1 MERILPSFSFIFMC
15 LLPGLE
21 AQNLVQN
28 GSFELADIMP
38 YGNHRQIE
46 CVKGWRTPTFA
57 GSDYYHRAADRHA
70 GVPKN
75 DFGKQEPHSGS
86 AYGGICITKKYV
98 EYLATTLRDTLSS
111 GEDYLVELYISK
123 AERSKSS
130 VDEFGVLFTDHIRWS
145 LDMKSIAEKPG
156 LDVVNINFKD
166 RKKWVKLSG
175 VYHADGSETVIIVG
189 YFNYRHPEEHKKF
202 CHYYIDDVSVTPLK
216 GETEIAKAEEP
227 EIINAE
233 TPVQPAAPSF
243 SPQPGEAIALSQ
255 VSFASNASELL
266 PASFPELD
274 QLAEYLN
281 NHPEVSIRID
291 GHTDNTGNEN
301 KNKFLSAERAKA
313 VADYLALK
321 NIEEF
326 RITYAGYGSAKPIA
340 GNDTEE
346 GKQKNRRVEFTIV
359 TRDNR

>member
-1 MERILPSFSFIFMC
+1 MERNLPGFSFIFMC
-15 LLPGLE
+15 LLPGFE

-28 GSFELADIMP
+28 GSFELAEKMP
-38 YGNHRQIE
+38 HGNNRQIE

-57 GSDYYHRAADRHA
+57 GSDYYHMAADKHA

-98 EYLATTLRDTLSS
+98 EYLATTLSDTLVD
-111 GEDYLVELYISK
+111 GEDYLVELYVSR
-123 AERSKSS
+123 AEKSKSS
-130 VDEFGVLFTDHIRWS
+130 VDEFGVLFTNHIRWS
-145 LDMKSIAEKPG
+145 LDMKGIAEKPG
-156 LDVVNINFKD
+156 VDVVNADFKD
-166 RKKWVKLSG
+166 RRNWIRLSG

-189 YFNYRHPEEHKKF
+189 YFNYRHPGKHKKF
-202 CHYYIDDVSVTPLK
+202 CHYYIDDVSVTPVQE
-216 GETEIAKAEEP
+216 ETEIVKAEEP
-227 EIINAE
+227 AINAE
-233 TPVQPAAPSF
+233 APAQPAVPAF
-243 SPQPGEAIALSQ
+243 APQPGETMVLSQ
-255 VSFASNASELL
+255 ISFASNASELL

-274 QLAEYLN
+274 QLVEYLN
-281 NHPEVSIRID
+281 DNPEVNIRID
-291 GHTDNTGNEN
+291 GHTDNTGNES

-313 VADYLALK
+313 VADYLVLK

-326 RITYAGYGSAKPIA
+326 RITYAGYGSARPIA

-359 TRDNR
+359 KR